1 MRKTKRTNSRRKG
14 LSKQTVE
21 MLTVEALRV
30 FKGKPEAVNHPS
42 HYGGEDNPYETIKV
56 LRARLTREEF
66 IGAMKF
72 QVWKYNDRA
81 LHKGNELEDYKKA
94 QFYQNYLVDYL
105 EKK

>member
-1 MRKTKRTNSRRKG
+1 MAKKITPKKRVKI
-14 LSKQTVE
+14 
-21 MLTVEALRV
+21 A
-30 FKGKPEAVNHPS
+30 FKKYKEAVFHPS

>member
-1 MRKTKRTNSRRKG
+1 MKKLKRVRRSHG
-14 LSKQTVE
+14 HSQQTVE
-21 MLTVEALRV
+21 MITKEAVRI
-30 FKGKPEAVNHPS
+30 FKVKPEAVNHPK

-81 LHKGNELEDYKKA
+81 LHKDNELEDYKKA